1 MHGVILK
8 AREATLCPLGL
19 LLLLLTRLLLLRYWC
34 CWLLSLL
41 ALLVKEPS
49 DLVVGEPLILQG
61 IDEAL
66 LLVLSTCWGMRAF
79 I

>member
-8 AREATLCPLGL
+8 AREAILCPLGL
-19 LLLLLTRLLLLRYWC
+19 LLLLLLTRLLLLLLLRYWC

-49 DLVVGEPLILQG
+49 DLVVGEPLILQRVN
-61 IDEAL
+61 EPL
-66 LLVLSTCWGMRAF
+66 LLVLTAC
-79 I
+79 

>member
-1 MHGVILK
+1 
-8 AREATLCPLGL
+8 LGL
-19 LLLLLTRLLLLRYWC
+19 LLLLLTRLLLLLLRYWC

-41 ALLVKEPS
+41 ALLVKEPL

-66 LLVLSTCWGMRAF
+66 LLVLSTCCGHKQAKKGKHRLSSSV